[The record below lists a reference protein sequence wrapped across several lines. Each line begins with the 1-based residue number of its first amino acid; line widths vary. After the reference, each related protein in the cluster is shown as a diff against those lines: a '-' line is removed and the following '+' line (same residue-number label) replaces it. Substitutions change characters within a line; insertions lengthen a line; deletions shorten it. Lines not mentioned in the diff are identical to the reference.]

1 LRFSFQTLLFL
12 SVSSLATASACAAT
26 VTTYTN
32 PATWQGAA
40 SGILAINFEG
50 LAPTNNFVT
59 YTGATGLTLN
69 NVQFIGYTS
78 GGSSLINVLD
88 TNMSSFYN
96 FGTGGALMQDAVRP
110 LAASPLPYIHI
121 VLPANITAFGMDL
134 FTASPSQMTYTI
146 TVAGTPYTVPTNALP
161 NVAFWGVTSDTPIST
176 IDLKL
181 LDAAFNGGSH
191 AFVDNFK
198 FGTAQAPPAETPE
211 AATFLLIGS
220 GLIGLVALKRKTTN
234 C

>member
-1 LRFSFQTLLFL
+1 
-12 SVSSLATASACAAT
+12 LATASACAAT

-50 LAPTNNFVT
+50 LAPTNGLAT
-59 YTGATGLTLN
+59 YTGATGVTSSG
-69 NVQFIGYTS
+69 VQFIGYTS
-78 GGSSLINVLD
+78 GGSSLVYVVD
-88 TNMSSFYN
+88 TNWSSFYN
-96 FGTGGALMQDAVRP
+96 FGTGGALMQDTDRP
-110 LAASPLPYIHI
+110 LATSPLPYIHI

-134 FTASPSQMTYTI
+134 FTVSPTQLAYTI

-181 LDAAFNGGSH
+181 QSAVFNGTSH
-191 AFVDNFK
+191 ALLDNFK
-198 FGTAQAPPAETPE
+198 FGTAQAIDPPSETPE

-220 GLIGLVALKRKTTN
+220 GLIGFVALKKRLSLRASQPA
-234 C
+234 